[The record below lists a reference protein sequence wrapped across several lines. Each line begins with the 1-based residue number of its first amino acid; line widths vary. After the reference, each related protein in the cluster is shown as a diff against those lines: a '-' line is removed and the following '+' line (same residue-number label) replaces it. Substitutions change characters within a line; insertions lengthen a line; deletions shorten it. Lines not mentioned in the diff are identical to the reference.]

1 MSERR
6 RSISGAPANR
16 YGCAVTTAEPAPA
29 EPAPAGKPPA
39 DVTEVV
45 PFGLRVTAAFAWRLV
60 VVAAAIGV
68 VVWLIGEFALLATTL
83 AIGLLLTAL
92 VTPLVE
98 LLVTRAR
105 FPRGLAVA
113 VSVITGLALLGGV
126 MTFVIVQFADG
137 LPALQQRL
145 NQSLDEIKNWL
156 TTGPLAVETK
166 DINEFIQQ
174 IFSYIQE
181 NQASITTSA
190 ITTAGAV
197 GEFLTGFLLVLFIL
211 IFFLLHGA
219 SIWKFLLHVVPGQV
233 RPQVD
238 TAGQRGFV
246 SLTSYVRA
254 TIVVAVV
261 DAVGIGVGLA
271 ILGVPLVVPLAT
283 LVFLGAFVPIIGSL
297 LAGSVAVLIALVTV
311 GWVKALIALGVVTA
325 VMQLEGHVLQPL
337 LLGRAVRLHP
347 LAVILAITGGLV
359 VAGIAGALLA
369 VPLLAVINAGVKSL
383 RTTNSGEIPDP
394 EAVESS

>member
-1 MSERR
+1 M
-6 RSISGAPANR
+6 SGAPANR

-219 SIWKFLLHVVPGQV
+219 SIWRFLLHVVPGQV

>member
-1 MSERR
+1 M
-6 RSISGAPANR
+6 SGAPANR

-219 SIWKFLLHVVPGQV
+219 SIWKFLLHVV
-233 RPQVD
+233 
-238 TAGQRGFV
+238 
-246 SLTSYVRA
+246 RA